1 MTLNPRGDFH
11 GETLTAREVA
21 GFVFREMVHPPGAS
35 IPQHCHQ
42 RAHVAFVLKGALT
55 ERCERTSLECRPLS
69 VSFLAPG
76 VTHSDTVQS
85 PVRCLLVDIAPERF
99 ERLREAL
106 PLADPIFLN
115 TNRGGGAAWL
125 MMRLYDAARHT
136 DAASSL
142 VVEGLTLELM
152 AELSRQG
159 TTPLQSNPSRST
171 QARSPPGWLTR
182 AKELLQSQ
190 FPEALTHDQ
199 LAQAVGVHP
208 VYLAHEFRR
217 YYQCTIG
224 QYVRRLR
231 IEHASRQLASSAAS
245 LAEIA
250 LAAGFCDQSHFSRVF
265 KRLTGMTPAHF
276 RGNLAPPS

>member
-1 MTLNPRGDFH
+1 MTLHSRGDFH
-11 GETLTAREVA
+11 GETLMAREVA

-35 IPQHCHQ
+35 IPKHCHQ

-55 ERCERTSLECRPLS
+55 ERCERTNLECRPLS
-69 VSFLAPG
+69 VTFLAPG

-85 PVRCLLVDIAPERF
+85 SVRCLLVDIAPERF
-99 ERLREAL
+99 ARLRETL
-106 PLADPIFLN
+106 PLVDPIFLN
-115 TNRGGGAAWL
+115 GSNSGGGSAAWL
-125 MMRLYDAARHT
+125 MMRLYDAARQT

-152 AELSRQG
+152 AELSRQR
-159 TTPLQSNPSRST
+159 TTLADSNHS
-171 QARSPPGWLTR
+171 QPPRWLNH
-182 AKELLQSQ
+182 AKELLHAQ

-276 RGNLAPPS
+276 RGNLNPPE

>member
-1 MTLNPRGDFH
+1 
-11 GETLTAREVA
+11 
-21 GFVFREMVHPPGAS
+21 
-35 IPQHCHQ
+35 
-42 RAHVAFVLKGALT
+42 
-55 ERCERTSLECRPLS
+55 
-69 VSFLAPG
+69 
-76 VTHSDTVQS
+76 
-85 PVRCLLVDIAPERF
+85 VRCLLVDIAPERF
-99 ERLREAL
+99 ARLRETL
-106 PLADPIFLN
+106 PLVDPIFLN
-115 TNRGGGAAWL
+115 GSNSGGGSAAWL
-125 MMRLYDAARHT
+125 MMRLYDAARQT

-152 AELSRQG
+152 AELSRQR
-159 TTPLQSNPSRST
+159 TTLADSNHS
-171 QARSPPGWLTR
+171 QPPRWLNH
-182 AKELLQSQ
+182 AKELLHAQ

-276 RGNLAPPS
+276 RGNLNPPE

>member
-1 MTLNPRGDFH
+1 
-11 GETLTAREVA
+11 
-21 GFVFREMVHPPGAS
+21 
-35 IPQHCHQ
+35 
-42 RAHVAFVLKGALT
+42 
-55 ERCERTSLECRPLS
+55 
-69 VSFLAPG
+69 
-76 VTHSDTVQS
+76 
-85 PVRCLLVDIAPERF
+85 
-99 ERLREAL
+99 
-106 PLADPIFLN
+106 
-115 TNRGGGAAWL
+115 
-125 MMRLYDAARHT
+125 MMRLYDAARQT

-152 AELSRQG
+152 AELSRQW
-159 TTPLQSNPSRST
+159 TTAASSNLTPSNP
-171 QARSPPGWLTR
+171 ARSQPPRWLNR
-182 AKELLQSQ
+182 AKELLDVQ
-190 FPEALTHDQ
+190 FPETLTHDQ

-276 RGNLAPPS
+276 RGNLRPW